1 MEQFNELKKEMEILK
16 KEMEILKR
24 DTILN
29 KSKNERLIINMEIL
43 NVELQDENKELKS
56 NILINTEN
64 IKNLKKEID

>member
-1 MEQFNELKKEMEILK
+1 MEQFNKLKKEMEILK

-24 DTILN
+24 DVVLT

-43 NVELQDENKELKS
+43 NVELQDKNQELKN

-64 IKNLKKEID
+64 IKNLKNEID